1 MNAMKIVLVALLVS
15 CAVNAQ
21 NDRVTAIKGVTLI
34 DGTARPPMQ
43 NVVIVIEGSRI
54 SQIGPP
60 AAVLVPAGATIID
73 GQGKFVIPG
82 LADMHH
88 HLRSGSTRLQQDAR
102 SNLRRMLA
110 VGVTTVFNPSIPL
123 KEFAALK
130 TAAAD
135 DAAPFARFF
144 ATGPIISV
152 KGDFFAQMVGGP
164 MPDTP
169 QQAQAV
175 VNDLKAAGV
184 DALKV
189 QYDDVSWSMK
199 QGFPVVKRDVLQA
212 LIAEAHR
219 QDLKVFA
226 HAPMLKHAKEALR
239 AGLDGLM
246 HGIIDEPVDQEF
258 IDLMKKNR
266 ASYVSTMTLFNDMA
280 DVNAFAQRQ
289 APSWDRAALQPPR
302 LYEFFASPAGAQR
315 FNGNFNNLAFTREHL
330 PTQKNNL
337 KKVFD
342 AAIPVVLGTDTGFEG
357 VLIGVATQIE
367 LELLVEA
374 GLTPNQALGAA
385 TINAARM
392 IGREKDLG
400 TVEAGKLADLVILD
414 ADPLQDIRNVTR
426 IFRTMKGGSLY
437 EPVDPARAIP

>member
-1 MNAMKIVLVALLVS
+1 MKIVLVALLVS
-15 CAVNAQ
+15 CAVGAQ
-21 NDRVTAIKGVTLI
+21 NDRIKAITGVTLI
-34 DGTARPPMQ
+34 DGTTRAPMQ
-43 NVVIVIEGSRI
+43 NAVVVIDGSRI
-54 SQIGPP
+54 TQAGPP
-60 AAVLVPAGATIID
+60 ASVIVPAGANVID
-73 GQGKFVIPG
+73 GRGKFVIPG

-110 VGVTTVFNPSIPL
+110 VGVTTVFNPSVPL

-135 DAAPFARFF
+135 EAAPFARFF

-169 QQAQAV
+169 QQAEAA
-175 VNDLKAAGV
+175 VNDLKSAGV
-184 DALKV
+184 DAIKV
-189 QYDDVSWSMK
+189 QYDDVSWSTK
-199 QGFPVVKRDVLQA
+199 QGFPTLKRDVLEA
-212 LIAEAHR
+212 IIKEAH
-219 QDLKVFA
+219 QQNLKVFA
-226 HAPMLKHAKEALR
+226 HAPMLKHAKDGLR

-289 APSWDRAALQPPR
+289 APRWDRAALQPPR

-315 FNGNFNNLAFTREHL
+315 FNGNFNNLAFIREHL

-342 AAIPVVLGTDTGFEG
+342 AGIPVVLGTDTGFEG
-357 VLIGVATQIE
+357 VLIGVSTQIE
-367 LELLVEA
+367 LELLVDA
-374 GLTPNQALGAA
+374 GLTPAEALRTA
-385 TINAARM
+385 TVNAARM

-400 TVEAGKLADLVILD
+400 TVEAGKLADLVILE

-426 IFRTMKGGSLY
+426 IFRTMKGGVLY

>member
-1 MNAMKIVLVALLVS
+1 MKVVLVALLVS

-21 NDRVTAIKGVTLI
+21 NDRIKAIKGVTLI
-34 DGTARPPMQ
+34 DGTARPPVQ
-43 NVVIVIEGSRI
+43 DAVVVIEGSRI
-54 SQIGPP
+54 TQVGAP
-60 AAVLVPAGATIID
+60 ASVFLPAGAAVID
-73 GQGKFVIPG
+73 GRGKYVIPG

-88 HLRSGSTRLQQDAR
+88 HLQSGSTRPQQDLR

-110 VGVTTVFNPSIPL
+110 VGVTTVFNPSVPL

-130 TAAAD
+130 AAAAD

-144 ATGPIISV
+144 ATGPIVTV
-152 KGDFFAQMVGGP
+152 KGDVFGQMVGAP
-164 MPDTP
+164 TPDTP

-175 VNDLKAAGV
+175 VKDLKAAGV
-184 DALKV
+184 DAIKV
-189 QYDDVSWSMK
+189 QYDDLSWSMK
-199 QGFPVVKRDVLQA
+199 QGLPIVKRDVLVA
-212 LIAEAHR
+212 LIEEAHR
-219 QDLKVFA
+219 QNLKVFA
-226 HAPMLKHAKEALR
+226 HAPVLKHAKDALR

-246 HGIIDEPVDQEF
+246 HGIIDEPIDQEF
-258 IDLMKKNR
+258 VDLMKRNR
-266 ASYVSTMTLFNDMA
+266 ASYVATMALFNNMA
-280 DVNAFAQRQ
+280 DVNAWANRL

-302 LYEFFASPAGAQR
+302 LYEFFASPAGTQR
-315 FNGNFNNLAFTREHL
+315 FGTFFNNVAFIKEHL
-330 PTQKNNL
+330 PTQKNNV

-342 AAIPVVLGTDTGFEG
+342 AGIPVVLGTDTGFEG

-374 GLTPNQALGAA
+374 GLTPSQALSAA

-392 IGREKDLG
+392 IGREKELG

-426 IFRTMKGGSLY
+426 IFRTMKGGVLY
-437 EPVDPARAIP
+437 EPVDPAKPY